1 MMGSWTANSRVSA
14 RAEGAVLSTFD
25 VIYAVYISTMPASSQ
40 KVRLYVPKHPRTT
53 VMQIALVGH
62 MHSLVDP
69 NSIETPARW
78 TSTSE
83 RALLRGSV
91 A

>member
-14 RAEGAVLSTFD
+14 RAKGAVLSTFD

-53 VMQIALVGH
+53 VMKIVLVGNKH
-62 MHSLVDP
+62 RLVGP
-69 NSIETPARW
+69 KSIETPARW
-78 TSTSE
+78 TSISRRT
-83 RALLRGSV
+83 LLRRSV